1 MSPYELE
8 HYLSAHIPL
17 SKAMEVEVLQ
27 VGTDHV
33 LLGAP
38 LAPNINHRE
47 TVFGGSASA
56 VAILAAWSLLHTRLL
71 SEGISTRLVIQRN
84 TMDYELAITD
94 DFRAESALADPAD
107 WGHFLRMLRRKG
119 KARIAVN
126 SVLSCKGEI
135 VGRLQG
141 EFVAL
146 GADPLPVA
154 APEVEQPDLTP
165 ATSLLFE
172 TERLRARM
180 LTPADADALHAVY
193 GDAEAMRWVGD
204 GQPLDHAT
212 CVRWIGVTQR
222 NYAKRGYGMSALE
235 LRSTGAVV
243 GFCGLVH
250 PGDQRHAELKYAF
263 LRTLWGL
270 GLASEAAQAMLAYG
284 ARQHQLYEIIATAA
298 PDNAASRR
306 VLSKAGMQHVDS
318 HRYEDGSMTELYLW
332 RDGVTPPAAA
342 TESPPD

>member
-8 HYLSAHIPL
+8 HYLNAHIPL

-27 VGTDHV
+27 LGPDHV

-71 SEGISTRLVIQRN
+71 REGISTRLVIQRN
-84 TMDYELAITD
+84 QMDYDAAITG
-94 DFRAESALADPAD
+94 DFRAESALAQPED
-107 WGHFLRMLRRKG
+107 WPLFLRMLRRKG
-119 KARIAVN
+119 KARIAVH
-126 SVLSCKGEI
+126 SVLSCKGEV

-146 GADPLPVA
+146 GAEPLPAPAVA
-154 APEVEQPDLTP
+154 VELPDLTP
-165 ATSLLFE
+165 AEPLLFE
-172 TERLRARM
+172 TERLRARL

-193 GDAEAMRWVGD
+193 GDADAMRWVGD
-204 GQPLDHAT
+204 GQPLDLAT
-212 CVRWIGVTQR
+212 CQRWIGVSQR
-222 NYAKRGYGMSALE
+222 NYARRGYGMSALE

-243 GFCGLVH
+243 GFCGIVH
-250 PGDQRHAELKYAF
+250 PGDQPHAELKYAF
-263 LRTLWGL
+263 VRAQWGQ
-270 GLASEAAQAMLAYG
+270 GLATEVAQAMLAYG
-284 ARQHQLYEIIATAA
+284 ARAHRLYEIIATAA

-306 VLSKAGMQHVDS
+306 VLAKAGMQHVDS
-318 HRYEDGSMTELYLW
+318 HRYDDGSSTELYLW
-332 RDGVTPPAAA
+332 RDGVTPAAVA